1 MKKAIYFMLLSAV
14 SFTVMNLFVKYLA
27 HYGSGQLVLFRAFG
41 SLFFTMS
48 YLLWHKIPILGNQ
61 KVLLVSRGLAG
72 VTSMGLFFMSV
83 NYLPIGS
90 AVSLRY
96 LSPIFATILAV
107 IFLKEHVK
115 HVQWLF
121 FLMAFSGV
129 LMIKGFDP
137 NIDSFGFVLIM
148 ISAFFSGIVYV
159 LISKIGQRDHPV
171 VIVNYF
177 MWISVLVGGVLSI
190 FDWTTPQG
198 IEWVLLLSLGV
209 FGYFG
214 QLFMTKAFQSQA
226 TNKVVSLKYVEV
238 LFTMVA
244 GVFWFGDQYPV
255 LSLVGTLL
263 VVTGLIL
270 NIWYRKKS

>member
-14 SFTVMNLFVKYLA
+14 SFTAMNLFVKYLA
-27 HYGSGQLVLFRAFG
+27 HFGGAQLVFFRAFG

-61 KVLLVSRGLAG
+61 KRLLIYRGLAG

-96 LSPIFATILAV
+96 LSPIFATIFA
-107 IFLKEHVK
+107 IFFLREQVK
-115 HVQWLF
+115 PIQWLF

-137 NIDSFGFVLIM
+137 NINSFGLLLVLG
-148 ISAFFSGIVYV
+148 SAVFSGIVYV
-159 LISKIGQRDHPV
+159 LINKIGHRDHPV

-177 MWISVLVGGVLSI
+177 MWISVTVGGILSI
-190 FDWTTPQG
+190 FNWTTPKG

-238 LFTMVA
+238 IFTMIA
-244 GVFWFGDQYPV
+244 GTFWFTDIYPV
-255 LSLVGTLL
+255 LSIIGTLL

-270 NIWYRKKS
+270 NIWYRKR

>member
-14 SFTVMNLFVKYLA
+14 SFTAMNLFVKYLA
-27 HYGSGQLVLFRAFG
+27 HFGGAQLVFFRAFG

-61 KVLLVSRGLAG
+61 KGLLIYRGLAG

-96 LSPIFATILAV
+96 LSPIFATIFAIL
-107 IFLKEHVK
+107 FLREQVK
-115 HVQWLF
+115 PIQWLF

-137 NIDSFGFVLIM
+137 NIDSFGLLLVLG
-148 ISAFFSGIVYV
+148 SAVFSGIVYV
-159 LISKIGQRDHPV
+159 LINKIGHRDHPV

-177 MWISVLVGGVLSI
+177 MWISVTVGGILSI
-190 FDWTTPQG
+190 FNWTTPKG
-198 IEWVLLLSLGV
+198 IEWPLLLSLGV

-238 LFTMVA
+238 IFTMIA
-244 GVFWFGDQYPV
+244 GTFWFADIYPA
-255 LSLVGTLL
+255 LSIIGTLL
-263 VVTGLIL
+263 VITGLIL
-270 NIWYRKKS
+270 NIWYRQR

>member
-1 MKKAIYFMLLSAV
+1 MLLSAV
-14 SFTVMNLFVKYLA
+14 SFTAMNLLVKYLS
-27 HYGSGQLVLFRAFG
+27 HFGGGQLVFFRAFG

-61 KVLLVSRGLAG
+61 KPLLIYRGLAG

-83 NYLPIGS
+83 DYLPIGS

-96 LSPIFATILAV
+96 IAPIFATIMAV
-107 IFLKEHVK
+107 FFLRELVK
-115 HVQWLF
+115 PIQWLF
-121 FLMAFSGV
+121 FLMTFGGV

-137 NIDSFGFVLIM
+137 NIDAVGLLLVLG
-148 ISAFFSGIVYV
+148 SALFSGVVYV
-159 LISKIGQRDHPV
+159 LINKIGHRDHPV

-177 MWISVLVGGVLSI
+177 MWISVVVGGVFSI
-190 FDWTTPQG
+190 YSWTTPVG
-198 IEWVLLLSLGV
+198 IEWWLLLSLGV

-226 TNKVVSLKYVEV
+226 TNKIVSLKYVEV
-238 LFTMVA
+238 IITMTA
-244 GVFWFGDQYPV
+244 GVFWFGDAYPL

-263 VVTGLIL
+263 VITGLIL
-270 NIWYRKKS
+270 NIWYRR

>member
-1 MKKAIYFMLLSAV
+1 MLLSAV
-14 SFTVMNLFVKYLA
+14 CFTVMNLFVKYLA
-27 HYGSGQLVLFRAFG
+27 HFGGGQLVLFRAFG

-61 KVLLVSRGLAG
+61 KTLLISRGLVG

-107 IFLKEHVK
+107 VFLKEYVK
-115 HVQWLF
+115 PVQWLF
-121 FLMAFSGV
+121 FAMAFGGV
-129 LMIKGFDP
+129 LMIKGFDS
-137 NIDSFGFVLIM
+137 NINTFGFLLILG
-148 ISAFFSGIVYV
+148 SAVFSGLVYV
-159 LISKIGQRDHPV
+159 LINKIGTKDHPV

-177 MWISVLVGGVLSI
+177 MWISLFVGGILSI
-190 FDWTTPQG
+190 FNWKTPQG

-226 TNKVVSLKYVEV
+226 TNKIVSLKYVEV

-244 GVFWFGDQYPV
+244 GVFWFSDSYPV
-255 LSLVGTLL
+255 FSILGTLL
-263 VVTGLIL
+263 VIAGLIL
-270 NIWYRKKS
+270 NIWYRNK

>member
-1 MKKAIYFMLLSAV
+1 MLLSAV
-14 SFTVMNLFVKYLA
+14 CFTVMNLFVKYLS
-27 HYGSGQLVLFRAFG
+27 HFGGGQLVLFRAFG
-41 SLFFTMS
+41 SLFFTMT
-48 YLLWHKIPILGNQ
+48 YLLWNKIPILGNQ
-61 KVLLVSRGLAG
+61 KKLLVLRGLVG

-83 NYLPIGS
+83 QYLPIGS

-107 IFLKEHVK
+107 FFLKERVK
-115 HVQWLF
+115 PMQWLF
-121 FLMAFSGV
+121 FIMAFCGV

-137 NIDSFGFVLIM
+137 NIDSFGFLLILF
-148 ISAFFSGIVYV
+148 SALFSGVVYV
-159 LISKIGQRDHPV
+159 VINKIGQGDHPV

-177 MWISVLVGGVLSI
+177 MWISLLVGGILSL
-190 FDWTTPQG
+190 FNWTTPQG

-226 TNKVVSLKYVEV
+226 TNKIVSLKYVEV
-238 LFTMVA
+238 IFTMIA
-244 GVFWFGDQYPV
+244 GVFWFSDAYPF

-263 VVTGLIL
+263 VITGLIL
-270 NIWYRKKS
+270 NIWYRSR

>member
-14 SFTVMNLFVKYLA
+14 SFTAMNLFVKYLA
-27 HYGSGQLVLFRAFG
+27 HFGGAQLVFFRAFG

-61 KVLLVSRGLAG
+61 KRLLIYRGLAG

-96 LSPIFATILAV
+96 LSPIFATIFA
-107 IFLKEHVK
+107 IFFLREQVK
-115 HVQWLF
+115 PIQWLF

-137 NIDSFGFVLIM
+137 NINSFGLLLVLG
-148 ISAFFSGIVYV
+148 SAVFSGIVYV
-159 LISKIGQRDHPV
+159 LINKIGHRDHPV

-177 MWISVLVGGVLSI
+177 MWISVTVGGILSI
-190 FDWTTPQG
+190 FNWTTPKG

-238 LFTMVA
+238 IFTMIA
-244 GVFWFGDQYPV
+244 GTFWFTDIYPV
-255 LSLVGTLL
+255 LSIIGTLL

-270 NIWYRKKS
+270 NIWYRQR